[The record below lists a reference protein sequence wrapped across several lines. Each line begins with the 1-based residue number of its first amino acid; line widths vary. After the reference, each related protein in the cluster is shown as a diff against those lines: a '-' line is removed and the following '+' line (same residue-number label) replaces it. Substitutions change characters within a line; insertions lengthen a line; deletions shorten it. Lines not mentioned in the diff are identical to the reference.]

1 MRVRYQMRLGEEQTM
16 RMGNPLAGR
25 GSHAGSLSRSLPG
38 HPKSV
43 QNLFWSA
50 RYYGRDSDTTPEVTV
65 LVSRAQVTREENAA
79 ANGAHLCDIAGGHWD
94 WYSHTQCM
102 NQDMCV
108 PHTRLRRTAIQW
120 QRG

>member
-65 LVSRAQVTREENAA
+65 LVSRAQQSEGRMQKPMEYNTVTLWEVISIGTCIPNA
-79 ANGAHLCDIAGGHWD
+79 
-94 WYSHTQCM
+94 
-102 NQDMCV
+102 
-108 PHTRLRRTAIQW
+108 
-120 QRG
+120 